1 MPSTYLDI
9 FSLFPPIS
17 EEHPKDPDFEG
28 EENVCWPHLVR
39 VTGWFDVLENSGL
52 FEEDWL
58 PLASARLGVGEVSQH
73 PRFSPVLSGE
83 IRKWNHCTR
92 FRTPQRIFIF
102 ILKTFLAPAGE
113 LNRLLFL
120 LSPDCPAVF
129 LTDLSGSGCLLLGF
143 TRGTVCLR
151 EELVYFLATF
161 SVVTLI
167 LCQNDTFPPLIFES
181 YLFHIWDFP
190 HLPSVN

>member
-1 MPSTYLDI
+1 M
-9 FSLFPPIS
+9 
-17 EEHPKDPDFEG
+17 
-28 EENVCWPHLVR
+28 
-39 VTGWFDVLENSGL
+39 LENSGL

-73 PRFSPVLSGE
+73 PRLSPVLSGE

-92 FRTPQRIFIF
+92 SSTPQRIFIF

-120 LSPDCPAVF
+120 LSPDSPAVF
-129 LTDLSGSGCLLLGF
+129 LTDLSDSGCLF

-151 EELVYFLATF
+151 EELVYFSVTS

-167 LCQNDTFPPLIFES
+167 LCRNYT
-181 YLFHIWDFP
+181 FP
-190 HLPSVN
+190 HLRTVNYSLVVFCYNKGTIEIKLTPAILLDSQRR